1 MLRLTFFL
9 GLLCC
14 ACTAERSISVSDNC
28 GIHTYSV
35 DDENLKLIY
44 SGEMLTSTGCR
55 FTITGGIGKDICS
68 KPETFSLSC
77 DRRVEYHKNYYQSMS
92 PDASYSCDEQISAYC
107 SDGSNLI
114 VVFRQ
119 NSFSVSSG
127 SDKVVL
133 ILYERDNEFAKKIVD
148 TVATTVYVII
158 GVVVG
163 VIVLVIIATV
173 IVIICCC
180 RRRTQRSPGNVYTAQ
195 PAPYYTGGQNSY
207 PMQNQQPYGYQPNQ
221 GFGGYPPNPQGN
233 FQAPAQGGYP
243 PTSQAGMYPPTSQAG
258 YEPPPEYK
266 ETGNQQN

>member
-1 MLRLTFFL
+1 MLRLTLFL
-9 GLLCC
+9 GLVCC
-14 ACTAERSISVSDNC
+14 ACTVELSVRVSENC
-28 GIHTYSV
+28 GDTYSV
-35 DDENLKLIY
+35 DYKNLKLIY
-44 SGEMLTSTGCR
+44 SGERLTTDCR

-68 KPETFSLSC
+68 KPEKFSLSC
-77 DRRVEYHKNYYQSMS
+77 GNTVEYRKYYYQSS
-92 PDASYSCDEQISAYC
+92 LTDDSYSCYSEQSSDYC
-107 SDGSNLI
+107 SDASDLI

-119 NSFSVSSG
+119 SG
-127 SDKVVL
+127 SSAGNDDVVL

-163 VIVLVIIATV
+163 VIVLVIIATI

-180 RRRTQRSPGNVYTAQ
+180 RRRSQRSPGNVYTAQ
-195 PAPYYTGGQNSY
+195 PDSY

-221 GFGGYPPNPQGN
+221 GFGGYPPNSQGN